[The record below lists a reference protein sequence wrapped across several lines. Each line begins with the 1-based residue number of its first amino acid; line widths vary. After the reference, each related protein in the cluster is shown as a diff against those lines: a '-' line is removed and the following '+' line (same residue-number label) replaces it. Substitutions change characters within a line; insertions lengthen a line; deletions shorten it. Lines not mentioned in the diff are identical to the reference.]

1 MTTEQIVSPKAY
13 LLVFGALLSLLL
25 ITVAVG
31 FIDLGLFNVIV
42 ALAIATAKAL
52 LIALYFMHLRYS
64 DRLMWV
70 VAAGGAFWLGILL
83 TLTMSDYLTRGWIPI
98 PGK

>member
-1 MTTEQIVSPKAY
+1 MTNEWIASPKAY
-13 LLVFGALLSLLL
+13 LLVFGALLGFLL
-25 ITVAVG
+25 ITVAIA
-31 FIDLGLFNVIV
+31 FIDLGLLNIVV
-42 ALAIATAKAL
+42 ALAIAMAKAL
-52 LIALYFMHLRYS
+52 LIAMYFMHLRHS

-83 TLTMSDYLTRGWIPI
+83 TLTMSDYLTRGWIPV

>member
-1 MTTEQIVSPKAY
+1 MTTEQILSPKTY
-13 LLVFGALLSLLL
+13 LLVFGALLGLLL
-25 ITVAVG
+25 LTVAVA
-31 FIDLGLFNVIV
+31 FIDLGLLNIV
-42 ALAIATAKAL
+42 VVLAIATAKAL

-70 VAAGGAFWLGILL
+70 VAAGSVFWLGILL
-83 TLTMSDYLTRGWIPI
+83 VLTMSDYLTRGWMPI

>member
-1 MTTEQIVSPKAY
+1 MTNKQIVSPKTY
-13 LLVFGALLSLLL
+13 LLVFGALLGFLL
-25 ITVAVG
+25 ITVALA
-31 FIDLGLFNVIV
+31 FINLGLLNIVV

-64 DRLMWV
+64 DRLMWA

-83 TLTMSDYLTRGWIPI
+83 TFTMSDYLTRGWIPI